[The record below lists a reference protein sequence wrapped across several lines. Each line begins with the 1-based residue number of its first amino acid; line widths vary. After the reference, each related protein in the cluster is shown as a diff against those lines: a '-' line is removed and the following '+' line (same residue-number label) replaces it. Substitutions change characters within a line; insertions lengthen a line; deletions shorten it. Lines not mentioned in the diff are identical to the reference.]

1 MNLRERRW
9 RERVADMVAKLDAK
23 MAETED
29 WEAKARLSVLR
40 QRLAGGLGAEEGY
53 SSTSQLRSRAAEDFA
68 AAAKVLG
75 LDEKPLSVPRGG
87 HPTELV
93 RRDFDSYR
101 KAKLKYGD
109 RA

>member
-9 RERVADMVAKLDAK
+9 RERVAGMVTKLDAK

-29 WEAKARLSVLR
+29 WEARARLSVLR
-40 QRLAGGLGAEEGY
+40 ERLAGGLGAEEGY
-53 SSTSQLRSRAAEDFA
+53 NSTTELRSRAAEDFV

-75 LDEKPLSVPRGG
+75 LDEKPLVVPRGG
-87 HPTELV
+87 RPTEV
-93 RRDFDSYR
+93 IRRDFDSYR
-101 KAKLKYGD
+101 KAKLKHGD